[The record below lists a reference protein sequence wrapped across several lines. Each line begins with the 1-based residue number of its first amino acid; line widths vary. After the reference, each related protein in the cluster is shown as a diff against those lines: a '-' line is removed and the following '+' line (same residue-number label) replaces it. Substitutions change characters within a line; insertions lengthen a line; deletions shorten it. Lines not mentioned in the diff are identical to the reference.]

1 MLVRRGWPSR
11 PAFQDA
17 AFQGAAFQNA
27 FADFDHLRQEMR
39 ALLDNASRT
48 DGYDVGSGVFPPM
61 NVTQDGDSFYVR
73 AEVPGIKASELSIS
87 AVKNRLTIAGKREIP
102 NEHERASYHRKERP
116 EGSFNRTL
124 TLPTELDVERIDARY
139 VDGILTLKLPKAEAA
154 KPRLI
159 SVKT

>member
-11 PAFQDA
+11 PAFDDV
-17 AFQGAAFQNA
+17 
-27 FADFDHLRQEMR
+27 FADFDQLRREMQR
-39 ALLDNASRT
+39 LLDPGKAEYSEL
-48 DGYDVGSGVFPPM
+48 GSGVFPPI
-61 NVTQDGDSFYVR
+61 NVMQDSDNFYVS

-87 AVKNRLTIAGKREIP
+87 AVKNRLSIAGRREIQ
-102 NEHERASYHRKERP
+102 NENERVSYHRKERP

-124 TLPTELDVERIDARY
+124 TLPTELDVDRVEARY
-139 VDGILTLKLPKAEAA
+139 ADGILSLKLPKAEAA

>member
-11 PAFQDA
+11 PAFEDV
-17 AFQGAAFQNA
+17 
-27 FADFDHLRQEMR
+27 FADFDQLRREMQR
-39 ALLDNASRT
+39 MLEPGKAEFSEL
-48 DGYDVGSGVFPPM
+48 GSGVFPPL
-61 NVTQDGDSFYVR
+61 NVTQDSDNFYVS

-87 AVKNRLTIAGKREIP
+87 AVKNRLSIAGRREIQTE
-102 NEHERASYHRKERP
+102 NERVSYHRKERP

-124 TLPTELDVERIDARY
+124 TLPTELEVERIEARY
-139 VDGILTLKLPKAEAA
+139 ADGILSLKLPKAEAA

>member
-1 MLVRRGWPSR
+1 MLVRRSWPSR
-11 PAFQDA
+11 PAFEDT
-17 AFQGAAFQNA
+17 
-27 FADFDHLRQEMR
+27 FADLDQLRREMHRLLENPGR
-39 ALLDNASRT
+39 AAGGLGT
-48 DGYDVGSGVFPPM
+48 GVFPPI
-61 NVTQDGDSFYVR
+61 NVTQDADHFYVR

-102 NEHERASYHRKERP
+102 NEHERVSYHRKERP

-139 VDGILTLKLPKAEAA
+139 ADGVLTLKLPKAEAA

>member
-1 MLVRRGWPSR
+1 MLVRRSWPSR
-11 PAFQDA
+11 PGFQDP
-17 AFQGAAFQNA
+17 
-27 FADFDHLRQEMR
+27 FAEFDHLRREMQR
-39 ALLDNASRT
+39 LLDNPGGAAEYRN
-48 DGYDVGSGVFPPM
+48 VGAGVFPPM
-61 NVTQDGDSFYVR
+61 NVTQDADSFYVR

-87 AVKNRLTIAGKREIP
+87 AVKNRLSIAGKREIAS
-102 NEHERASYHRKERP
+102 EQERVSYHRKERP

-139 VDGILTLKLPKAEAA
+139 ADGILTLKLPKAEAA